1 MVNRFS
7 CIIIDDEPIA
17 RDIIEHF
24 ISNTP
29 FLELKESFG
38 NSHQALDYLYNNDID
53 IVFSD
58 IEMPNLNGIQLV
70 NSLSKQPII
79 IFITAHKD
87 FAYDGFESGVT
98 DYLVKPVSYERFL
111 KAIYKTKDLLE
122 SKLNNQTSID
132 HIYIKSDNKLV
143 KITFNE
149 IIYIEA
155 LKDYLKIYLSNGEK
169 YITHST
175 MKAME
180 EKLSQDFFRIQ
191 RSFIINTKYI
201 KSFYGNSVQLILG
214 EPLPISSKN
223 KSELFQKL
231 GIDTI

>member
-38 NSHQALDYLYNNDID
+38 NSHMALDYLYKNDID

-58 IEMPNLNGIQLV
+58 IEMPNMNGIQLV

-111 KAIYKTKDLLE
+111 KAIYKAKALLE

-132 HIYIKSDNKLV
+132 HIYIKSDNKLI

-180 EKLSQDFFRIQ
+180 EKLTQDFFRIQ
-191 RSFIINTKYI
+191 RSFIINTKFI

-223 KSELFQKL
+223 KSDLFQKL
-231 GIDTI
+231 AIGNN